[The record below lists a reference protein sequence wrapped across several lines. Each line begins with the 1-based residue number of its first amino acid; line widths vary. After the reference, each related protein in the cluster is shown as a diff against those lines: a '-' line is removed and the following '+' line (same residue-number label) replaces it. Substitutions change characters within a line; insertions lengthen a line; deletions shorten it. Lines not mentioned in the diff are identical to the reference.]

1 MAGPLKSI
9 TSPITSIIS
18 RAFTLPGQGGQ
29 QQQQSVASPP
39 TPAPPA
45 ASPQGPSGATS
56 TAGSLAQTQLSFLT
70 AASKAAAAIGQG
82 ATTGKSLLGA

>member
-29 QQQQSVASPP
+29 QQSIASPP

-56 TAGSLAQTQLSFLT
+56 SAGNLAQTQLSFLT